1 MGLDGPFFL
10 ESFQLSS
17 AWNAAGTHHIFLRG
31 GSCYACIQDFYF
43 LYFFRILFFYIQ
55 VRVCYLWKN
64 SKVNI
69 NNIFDLDD
77 LTGPINYYRSM
88 IDPDTMGQEG
98 IVVKVP
104 TLLIWGGEDRFLN
117 ISMAHQSAK

>member
-1 MGLDGPFFL
+1 M
-10 ESFQLSS
+10 SV
-17 AWNAAGTHHIFLRG
+17 IFEK
-31 GSCYACIQDFYF
+31 
-43 LYFFRILFFYIQ
+43 
-55 VRVCYLWKN
+55 KN